1 MRTSIDDETA
11 LTWGGGGG
19 AKVTTAKDM
28 TLMPE
33 EEVRRWCE
41 QLRVETEQRAD
52 NYAAAVA

>member
-11 LTWGGGGG
+11 LTWGGGG

>member
-1 MRTSIDDETA
+1 MCTSIDDETA
-11 LTWGGGGG
+11 LTWG

-52 NYAAAVA
+52 NYAAAIA

>member
-11 LTWGGGGG
+11 LTWGG